1 MLNKVKH
8 LEILRFAQNDRNTEK
23 KLKSLCL
30 RVSVFNK

>member
-8 LEILRFAQNDRNTEK
+8 LRFAQNDRDTEK
-23 KLKSLCL
+23 KLKALCL